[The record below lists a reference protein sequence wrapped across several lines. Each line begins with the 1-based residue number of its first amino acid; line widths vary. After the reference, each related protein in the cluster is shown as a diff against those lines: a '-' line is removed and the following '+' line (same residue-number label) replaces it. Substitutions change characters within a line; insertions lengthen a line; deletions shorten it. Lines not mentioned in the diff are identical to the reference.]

1 MKDSTANL
9 VMVILVLLG
18 ITGLIWLV
26 TGPVAIISPGER
38 GVVVCKG
45 KVTGQVYSEGWYL
58 FNSITKNVVQF
69 DTRTQI
75 NEEEIAAASED
86 LQDVNMTIVAQYRI
100 DPNAVADI
108 VQNIGKQKDVDEKII
123 DPAIQEVI
131 KASTSKFPVAD
142 VIRKRAEL
150 KKMIEDQLTERLY
163 EYGVLLDEVSIKN
176 IVFSDEFTRAI
187 EKKQVAEQ
195 GKQQAEYEA
204 QATVAKAEGKAKEQE
219 LLREN
224 LTSEILQRLYI
235 EKWDGELPQV
245 MSDGN
250 MIYQLP

>member
-1 MKDSTANL
+1 MNNPLWKICLIALS
-9 VMVILVLLG
+9 VFGLLW
-18 ITGLIWLV
+18 LI

-38 GVVVCKG
+38 GVVVHTG

-58 FNSITKNVVQF
+58 FNSITKDVVQF

-100 DPNAVADI
+100 DPNAVAGI
-108 VQNIGKQKDVDEKII
+108 VENIGRQKDIDEKII

-131 KASTSKFPVAD
+131 KASIAKFPVAD
-142 VIRKRAEL
+142 VIRKRADL
-150 KKMIEDQLTERLY
+150 KKMIEDQLAERLY

-176 IVFSDEFTRAI
+176 ISFSAEFTKAI
-187 EKKQVAEQ
+187 EAKQVAEQ
-195 GKQQAEYEA
+195 QKQQAEYEA
-204 QATVAKAEGKAKEQE
+204 QATVAKAEGKAKEQV
-219 LLREN
+219 LLQES
-224 LTSEILQRLYI
+224 LTPLVLQRLYI
-235 EKWDGELPQV
+235 EKWDGKLPQV
-245 MSDGN
+245 VSDDN